1 MQRNQHRAGSR
12 DLRCSTF
19 TRYSH
24 PDLQEAT
31 SKALCSG
38 HTLNLTSTGL
48 QADACSPS
56 LHPTKQDQVGV
67 SLCRLTLTSGW
78 EAVPSAKTQPCERK
92 CRYLLSKSRGGN
104 TSKPEAGGRA
114 YVTESTSGVFATE
127 SKATKS
133 LLWVSGF
140 T

>member
-12 DLRCSTF
+12 DLRCSAF
-19 TRYSH
+19 TRYIH
-24 PDLQEAT
+24 PDLREAT

-67 SLCRLTLTSGW
+67 SLCRLTLISG
-78 EAVPSAKTQPCERK
+78 
-92 CRYLLSKSRGGN
+92 
-104 TSKPEAGGRA
+104 AGRQFLQLRHSHMRED
-114 YVTESTSGVFATE
+114 VEIPGV
-127 SKATKS
+127 
-133 LLWVSGF
+133 
-140 T
+140 